1 VSLFLET
8 GSWLLRES
16 WSGASPQE
24 RTICQKTKLLSDS
37 PKEGFV
43 AQIHVTVSVA
53 LLIDWAAATNILAVQ
68 VLHLLLTGCVGGQ
81 VALTQVR
88 SRLAKIK
95 KGLAKLSICSS
106 STFSPLSL
114 RQRLDS
120 AFYLPIG
127 TSYPDIRT
135 HSQQAKAE
143 GSNPLGKGTCQ
154 AFALPFVNTSDI

>member
-1 VSLFLET
+1 M
-8 GSWLLRES
+8 
-16 WSGASPQE
+16 
-24 RTICQKTKLLSDS
+24 CQKTKLLSDS

-53 LLIDWAAATNILAVQ
+53 LLIDWAAATNILVVQ

-81 VALTQVR
+81 AALCQVR
-88 SRLAKIK
+88 NRLVKIK
-95 KGLAKLSICSS
+95 KGLAKSLSCSS
-106 STFSPLSL
+106 SSFSPLSV

-135 HSQQAKAE
+135 HYQQAKADE
-143 GSNPLGKGTCQ
+143 TTPLGKDTCQ
-154 AFALPFVNTSDI
+154 TFALPFVSTSDI